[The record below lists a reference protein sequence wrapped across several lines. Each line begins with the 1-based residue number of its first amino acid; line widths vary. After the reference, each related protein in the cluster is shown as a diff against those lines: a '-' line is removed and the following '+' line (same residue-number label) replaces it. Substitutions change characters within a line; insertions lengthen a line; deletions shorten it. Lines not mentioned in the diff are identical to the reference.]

1 MKEDDVILLAKEGVY
16 QGERLKG
23 VIEETHISWVVLCE
37 KVVFKIKKPIKLSFL
52 DFSTLSQEKGDVP

>member
-1 MKEDDVILLAKEGVY
+1 MKEDDVILLANEGVY
-16 QGERLKG
+16 QGKRLKG

-52 DFSTLSQEKGDVP
+52 DFSTL